1 MHRSSEEQ
9 RETRIVFVHI
19 HAARVK
25 IFAARKC
32 RAKYREGVLPTFV
45 MVLNSFMDVRC
56 WSSHHYAGMIL
67 LHQVSCNDHSTLQ
80 SLWIVCGKP

>member
-1 MHRSSEEQ
+1 MRRSSDEHS
-9 RETRIVFVHI
+9 ETRNLTVHT
-19 HAARVK
+19 HSARVK

-56 WSSHHYAGMIL
+56 WSSHCYAGMIL
-67 LHQVSCNDHSTLQ
+67 LHQA
-80 SLWIVCGKP
+80 P